1 MSKETSQEY
10 ELRGAPLNG
19 DSELSENG
27 YKYALFSKKVN
38 LAGIQENYGD
48 VLEKY
53 GVSIDDF
60 LCIEMFFNDKG
71 KAPAKEG
78 RQFLNFVLK
87 HIVALG
93 VSHIMVADSTYFKL
107 LTKESKVTSFYG
119 TYVNCVMPGYEHL
132 EIIPVAN
139 FMAAEYNPQIVE
151 TIDLSCVAFA
161 SRVGAT
167 KIEGYLGK
175 NVIRKEEY
183 PESYLDISN
192 YLDKIILNPVL
203 ACDIETF
210 SLRIDSSGIG
220 SIGFA
225 SSMDTGGAFLVDLN
239 RDRNFSISVKSKLKE
254 FFIEYHRRKGKLIF
268 HNGNFDVPR
277 LIYNLFM
284 DSPTDYKG
292 MRQGIKIF
300 LDMIEDSMFMAFL
313 CLNTTVKPGADL
325 SLKTLSKPLLGNY
338 AEDVTDISLFKPA
351 EYIKA
356 EETKVRKRIA
366 EIEAGYERKEYTKA
380 TMLKMLPKINPNNY
394 QPDSHLLTYNLKD
407 CIGTMFVYDVYRAQA
422 EREDLLEYYDTIL
435 KPSLRFVWEMQIV
448 GLPLNLARVDEI
460 YEPIRATATRAQQRL
475 AATNECKRLM
485 LKIGAERM
493 VKENAKLKTIRK
505 PLKDF
510 IPTFNINSSPQVS
523 RLLYE
528 ELKLPV
534 LNKTDAG
541 NPSIQGKVLKRL
553 LNDYLTEGS
562 FEYGIVKTLVD
573 YADTK
578 TILSTF
584 IPSFR
589 KYAWDK
595 GTGDITWLNGSFN
608 LVGTQSGRLS
618 SNDPNMQNIPANSQ
632 YGNDVKSCFIAPEG
646 WLFATADFSSLEDRI
661 NAILTKDPNKI
672 RVYTEGFDGHCL
684 RAYTYFKD
692 QMEGIDP
699 TSAESINS
707 IEFKYPELRQKSK
720 APTFAFQY
728 RGTWKTVCENLGI
741 PDAEGQALEANFKSL
756 YSVSEQY
763 YIRKV
768 MEAMENGYIRLSFG
782 LRLLTPMLHGK
793 RDPHKLFGMADKE
806 AKSMYNAD
814 SQTWGT
820 LTNRAL
826 IEFAERLD
834 NSEPHIQEGILLILT
849 VHDAGYVLVKDTPE
863 HIKWLN
869 DNLIECMNWQ
879 EHPMIMSDD
888 VPIEADLEIGYN
900 WANLV
905 KIPNKAN
912 LEEIIEIRKK
922 LDLKEAA

>member
-1 MSKETSQEY
+1 MKPDTPQEY
-10 ELRGAPLNG
+10 ELRGAPMNG
-19 DSELSENG
+19 DSALSENG
-27 YKYALFSKKVN
+27 YKYALFSKKIN
-38 LAGIQENYGD
+38 LVGIQDNYGS

-53 GVSIDDF
+53 GLSMDDF
-60 LCIEMFFNDKG
+60 LCIEMLFNDKG

-78 RQFLNFVLK
+78 RAFLNFVLK
-87 HIVALG
+87 HVIALG

-107 LTKESKVTSFYG
+107 LTKESKVTAHYG
-119 TYVNCVMPGYEHL
+119 THVQCAITGYEHI
-132 EIIPVAN
+132 EVIPVAN
-139 FMAAEYNPQIVE
+139 YMAAEYNPQIVE

-175 NVIRKEEY
+175 GVIRKAEY
-183 PESYLDISN
+183 PDSYLDISN

-220 SIGFA
+220 TIGFA

-239 RDRNFSISVKSKLKE
+239 RPRAHSISVKSKLKE
-254 FFIEYHRRKGKLIF
+254 FFIEFHRRKGKLIF

-292 MRQGIKIF
+292 MRYGIRLF
-300 LDMIEDSMFMAFL
+300 LDMIEDSMFLAFL
-313 CLNTTVKPGADL
+313 CLNTTVKPGPDL

-338 AEDVTDISLFKPA
+338 AEDVTDISVYKPV
-351 EYIKA
+351 EYITA
-356 EETKVRKRIA
+356 EETKVRQQIA
-366 EIEAGYERKEYTKA
+366 EIEAGYTRKEYTKA
-380 TMLKMLPKINPNNY
+380 VMLKMLPKVNPNNY
-394 QPDSHLLTYNLKD
+394 KPDSLLLEYNLKD
-407 CIGTMFVYDVYRAQA
+407 CLGTMFVHDVYRAQA

-435 KPSLRFVWEMQIV
+435 KPSLRFVWEMQLV
-448 GLPLNLARVDEI
+448 GLPINLNRVEEI
-460 YEPIRATATRAQQRL
+460 YEPIRAAAARAQQHL
-475 AATNECKRLM
+475 ANTRECGRLM
-485 LKIGAERM
+485 TKIGAERM
-493 VKENAKLKTIRK
+493 VKENAKLKTITK
-505 PLKDF
+505 PLKHF

-528 ELKLPV
+528 EMKLPV
-534 LNKTDAG
+534 LNTTEAG
-541 NPSIQGKVLKRL
+541 NPSTQGKVLKRL
-553 LNDYLTEGS
+553 LNDHLTKGS
-562 FEYGIVKTLVD
+562 FEYDIVKTLVD

-584 IPSFR
+584 IPAFR
-589 KYAWDK
+589 RYAWDK
-595 GTGDITWLNGSFN
+595 GTEGVSWLNGNFN
-608 LVGTQSGRLS
+608 LTGTQSGRLS
-618 SNDPNMQNIPANSQ
+618 SNDPNMQNIPSNSQ
-632 YGNDVKSCFIAPEG
+632 YGDDVKSCFVAPEG

-699 TSAESINS
+699 TSAESINT
-707 IEFKYPELRQKSK
+707 IETKYPELRQKSK

-741 PDAEGQALEANFKSL
+741 PDEEGQALEANFKSL
-756 YSVSEQY
+756 YSVSELY
-763 YIRKV
+763 FIRKV
-768 MEAMENGYIRLSFG
+768 MEAMENGFIRLSFG

-826 IEFAERLD
+826 IEFADRLD
-834 NSEPHIQEGILLILT
+834 ASEQHIQEGLLLILT

-879 EHPMIMSDD
+879 DHPAIMSDD
-888 VPIEADLEIGYN
+888 VPIEADLEFGYS
-900 WANLV
+900 WDKLV
-905 KIPNKAN
+905 KVHNGAS
-912 LEEIIEIRKK
+912 LDEIIKIRAK
-922 LDLKEAA
+922 LDA